1 MSLEATVGPTVETCS
16 VETRSVETCS
26 VETCSVDRQCLK
38 RQAVFLLLCF
48 GWRTGRPS
56 FWDAGSFK

>member
-16 VETRSVETCS
+16 VETR
-26 VETCSVDRQCLK
+26 SVDRQCLK